1 MRKSLLKINMHNTQ
15 NRKMPSIK
23 ASLREVLPSKAII
36 FHRKAQKFL
45 DLILPEPIFY
55 QRRYFIL
62 HGKFCSF
69 KEPRRFSEKIF
80 HRMRYPCPIFSSLAD
95 KVSVRDYIEK
105 TVGSQYLVPSYLV
118 CEQVTVKT
126 LETLPESFVMKANHS
141 SGQIKIVTEK
151 HREDLEI
158 LAQTA
163 NAWLKKDFSRV
174 AREKHYSGIQ
184 PKIIFE
190 KALLSNG
197 RPPDDY
203 KFNVF
208 NSKPGKPPFVFI
220 QVMKGRFEKVTQN
233 LFLEDWSVA
242 PFNRIEKK
250 PSPDPH
256 LLDPPKELPEM
267 LDIAKRL
274 AAPFG
279 YLRVDFYLYDGKIYI
294 GELTITPGG
303 GGYRLSPP
311 EWDLILGDRF
321 GWPEKPPPA

>member
-1 MRKSLLKINMHNTQ
+1 
-15 NRKMPSIK
+15 MPSIK
-23 ASLREVLPSKAII
+23 ASLREVLPYKALI
-36 FHRKAQKFL
+36 FHRKAQKLL

-80 HRMRYPCPIFSSLAD
+80 HRMRYPSPIFSILAD
-95 KVSVRDYIEK
+95 KVRVRDYIEK
-105 TVGSQYLVPSYLV
+105 TVGGQYLVPTYLV

-126 LETLPESFVMKANHS
+126 LETLPDSFVMKANHS
-141 SGQIKIVTEK
+141 SGQIRIVTEK
-151 HREDLEI
+151 HKEDLEA
-158 LAQTA
+158 LARMA
-163 NAWLKKDFSRV
+163 NDWLKKDFSKL
-174 AREKHYSGIQ
+174 AREKHYASIQ
-184 PKIIFE
+184 PKVIFE
-190 KALLSNG
+190 KALVSNDK
-197 RPPDDY
+197 PPDDY
-203 KFNVF
+203 KINVF
-208 NSKPGKPPFVFI
+208 NGETGGPPYVFI
-220 QVMKGRFEKVTQN
+220 QVMQGRFANLTQN

-242 PFNRIEKK
+242 PFKRVEKK
-250 PSPDPH
+250 AGTDPRI
-256 LLDPPKELPEM
+256 LAPPRQLPEM